1 MAIIITYDIPSKHV
15 EFKKEMFQLGY
26 KDQIPGT
33 TNCKIIYFPN
43 TTLYHA
49 TKEAGVARD
58 EAKGICKKLDIELE
72 RCVATQW
79 GPNWA
84 AVCGEPFKQ

>member
-15 EFKKEMFQLGY
+15 EFKKNMFHLGY

-33 TNCKIIYFPN
+33 ENCKIIYFPN

-49 TKEAGVARD
+49 TKNASDAREDARTVCKHLGVN
-58 EAKGICKKLDIELE
+58 LE

-79 GPNWA
+79 TEWSA
-84 AVCGEPFKQ
+84 ICGEPFN